1 MRRHIEK
8 AYDTALKPW
17 PGKSFLDLNTPIGG
31 VKALNQEGV
40 IAAKRIDPTLFIE
53 NLGLNKKG
61 SRLYATIDEGLKI
74 SNKGIGKD
82 NFQPWMKSLPDDLID
97 AGADAKTIQILGGKA
112 KEVKT
117 GFVTADELT
126 DFAAVLE
133 AGFRGGV
140 PDISAF
146 IARRAQISGLQGAI
160 RSFLPGRTIGGSATA
175 GAAIPAVSMVHAVMF
190 SLLARQSGKILT
202 NPINLKAAN
211 QILKAT
217 DEDIARIWNPFTY
230 HKYGSAP
237 KALAVKNALQTIGA
251 NFNGDLEELEL
262 QTQDALNSQRKRD
275 QVNSFKQ
282 TEPTTEEE
290 LGKKINIF
298 EKMKQAAQA
307 KQGIREESLA
317 PAVTGGADVGSVA
330 PISSPTSVDATAN
343 YGGGTTGSSIAYNT
357 AMNPGAAAS
366 LYAGN
371 TDEALAN
378 QFGTPTGPTTQM
390 PTAARGGIISLVS

>member
-1 MRRHIEK
+1 MAQTTGRGIDGTPLPVVVKNRLNTFFDNILQEPGSVTLARADAMLDELGQIMKMGGMKNNATAINFAEQFAQSVQNSMRQVDLGEAGKAALKRYDELWTQGEMLLGSPVAKQLGLSKNMLYGYQVKLGQQGTKYADDLLHTAKLMESPGSMKNLQVLVGDDIFRGMMRRHIEK

-112 KEVKT
+112 KEIKT

-175 GAAIPAVSMVHAVMF
+175 GAATATVS
-190 SLLARQSGKILT
+190 SLQ
-202 NPINLKAAN
+202 NINL
-211 QILKAT
+211 
-217 DEDIARIWNPFTY
+217 
-230 HKYGSAP
+230 S
-237 KALAVKNALQTIGA
+237 
-251 NFNGDLEELEL
+251 
-262 QTQDALNSQRKRD
+262 
-275 QVNSFKQ
+275 
-282 TEPTTEEE
+282 
-290 LGKKINIF
+290 
-298 EKMKQAAQA
+298 
-307 KQGIREESLA
+307 
-317 PAVTGGADVGSVA
+317 
-330 PISSPTSVDATAN
+330 
-343 YGGGTTGSSIAYNT
+343 
-357 AMNPGAAAS
+357 
-366 LYAGN
+366 
-371 TDEALAN
+371 
-378 QFGTPTGPTTQM
+378 
-390 PTAARGGIISLVS
+390 